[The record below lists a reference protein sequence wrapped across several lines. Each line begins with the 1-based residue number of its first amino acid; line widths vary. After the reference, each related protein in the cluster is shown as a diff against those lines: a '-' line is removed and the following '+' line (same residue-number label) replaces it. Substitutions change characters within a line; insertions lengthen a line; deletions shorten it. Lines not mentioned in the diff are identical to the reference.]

1 MQIQR
6 GAVPVEHIK
15 ISKNTPLELYFSKSK
30 FAHTQPLFK
39 ENNALYIYQLN
50 IFNSKRFL

>member
-15 ISKNTPLELYFSKSK
+15 VSKNTPLELYFSKSK

-50 IFNSKRFL
+50 IFNSKRFP